1 MVSAFRSGALFFC
14 GLMTI
19 VVVVVVGVFRS
30 GSRRPGGD
38 VFMSRRR
45 LVNSVEWYRIT
56 SVTGSGGRAVSN
68 QRNYIHRTLANF
80 IDIWSGGLHIETV
93 Q

>member
-1 MVSAFRSGALFFC
+1 MVSAFRSGALFCC

-68 QRNYIHRTLANF
+68 QRN
-80 IDIWSGGLHIETV
+80 
-93 Q
+93 